1 MVTVSVYL
9 LSELCPKQ
17 GVVTHALIPAL
28 ERLRPAWTSA
38 DIMFQNNNDDD
49 DDDDDDDD
57 NDNDCKAKHL
67 AVVLG
72 YSG

>member
-28 ERLRPAWTSA
+28 GRLRPAWTSA
-38 DIMFQNNNDDD
+38 EIVFQNDDD
-49 DDDDDDDD
+49 DDDF
-57 NDNDCKAKHL
+57 KARHL